1 MPPSSSKAMP
11 LGSAAPDFELP
22 EPLTGK
28 VWKLADFEGHPALL
42 VTFICNHCPF
52 VVHLKKDIVKLANDY
67 MPRGLAIAAIS
78 SNSAVTHPQD
88 GPDFMAEDARTFEY
102 TFPYLYDE
110 TQEVARAYGAVC
122 TPEFYL
128 FKKNGNQPF
137 ELAYHGQ
144 FDDSRPNNNKP
155 ITGSDLRQALDC
167 VLSDQPI
174 NFAPKPSVGCGIK
187 WHPSEN
193 V

>member
-1 MPPSSSKAMP
+1 M
-11 LGSAAPDFELP
+11 
-22 EPLTGK
+22 
-28 VWKLADFEGHPALL
+28 
-42 VTFICNHCPF
+42 
-52 VVHLKKDIVKLANDY
+52 HLKKDIVKLANDY
-67 MPRGLAIAAIS
+67 IPRGLAIAAIS
-78 SNSAVTHPQD
+78 SNSTVTFPED
-88 GPDFMAEDARTFEY
+88 GPDFMAEDARKFEY
-102 TFPYLYDE
+102 PFPYLYDE

-155 ITGSDLRQALDC
+155 VTGSDLRQALDC
-167 VLSDQPI
+167 ILSGQPI
-174 NFAPKPSVGCGIK
+174 SSVQKPSVGCSIK

-193 V
+193 E